1 VIHGIITGVL
11 VFISFIVTYE
21 ITCRR
26 FYKRGLNDGTEALKE
41 VLKRKGWI
49 DNDVAEHVDRILAER
64 RKG

>member
-1 VIHGIITGVL
+1 